1 MKIPYAIIRSWTK
14 FKGTPDELR
23 SLIDLHI
30 TEVESMVENG
40 KFSHMVVGEI
50 TEITP
55 HSNADK
61 LQITKTRIGDE
72 TLQIVCGGKNI
83 KVGQKVPVALP
94 GSVVANGM
102 EITISNI
109 RGEDSFGMLCSGS
122 ELGFSDAIDGVMI
135 LDADLEPG
143 TPLAQVFDENG
154 SVALDLKVLADRPDY
169 MSFLSIAR
177 EVSASLGEDFTY
189 KLPIE
194 YTETRKF
201 TTDNSLTVKKS
212 VSEDQASRY
221 LAKVVKGITV
231 TSSPEWIQNILK
243 SVGMK
248 PINNIVDCANLV
260 MLETGQPIHV
270 FDLAK
275 IHRATLT
282 VRMAKANEK
291 MIGLDD
297 IEYSLT
303 PEDIVIAG
311 TKEVLAIAGIIG
323 GKSSGVTESTTEI
336 AIEIANFNRKTIRRS
351 SRRLGIRTD
360 ASSRFERGVDVN
372 GTNFALSRL
381 LYLIHETSPSAQV
394 AKGVID
400 IHKDL
405 LPVKREISF
414 DLEKIKKLCD
424 LPLTNVQIQRILD
437 RLHLFTEISGKNIR
451 VTIPSFRSDIATA
464 EDIAEELIRIHGLDK
479 IESRFPQVKLAP
491 VEIPQLMQLRNLVTD
506 IMVRLGAIELKTHP
520 FYSSDTKGDIAL
532 ENPLNEN
539 WTHLKSTLLTSLLSF
554 EYESELNLVFEI
566 NKTFRLQASEPTEST
581 HLAVRVDGPSA
592 YHRARSI
599 LLTLMAELG
608 VADDYRELS
617 GGNGLSLVV
626 EGTEVGEITFHNP
639 TTAGFWVNLD
649 QLSPS
654 IVWVKQ
660 SVELPKYPSIKID
673 LAFEVDTSIRTGQ
686 MQDAILSA
694 HELVTIAELFD
705 VFELPANK
713 RSVAFHV
720 TLRSMER
727 TLTKEDREVVQTAI
741 VEKLAKQFQA
751 TLRG

>member
-1 MKIPYAIIRSWTK
+1 MKIPYSIIRSWTK

-50 TEITP
+50 LEILP
-55 HSNADK
+55 HPNADK

-102 EITISNI
+102 EISVSNI
-109 RGEDSFGMLCSGS
+109 RGEDSFGMLCSGN
-122 ELGFSDAIDGVMI
+122 ELGFADAVDGVMI

-189 KLPIE
+189 KLPVE
-194 YTETRKF
+194 YSETRKF
-201 TTDNSLTVKKS
+201 TTENSLSIKKS
-212 VSEDQASRY
+212 VSADQCSRY
-221 LAKVVKGITV
+221 LAKVVKGIVV
-231 TSSPEWIQNILK
+231 TKSPEWIQNILH

-248 PINNIVDCANLV
+248 PINNIVDCANLT

-270 FDLAK
+270 FDLSK
-275 IHRATLT
+275 IHRASAT
-282 VRMAKANEK
+282 VRMAKSGEK

-297 IEYSLT
+297 VEYSLT
-303 PEDIVIAG
+303 SEDIVIAG
-311 TKEVLAIAGIIG
+311 SKGVLAIAGIIG
-323 GKSSGVTESTTEI
+323 GKNSGVTDVTTEI

-351 SRRLGIRTD
+351 ARRLGIRTD

-381 LYLIHETSPSAQV
+381 LNLIQETSPSAQI

-400 IHKDL
+400 IHQDL
-405 LPVKREISF
+405 PPVKREISF
-414 DLEKIKKLCD
+414 DLEKVKKLCD
-424 LPLTNVQIQRILD
+424 LPLTNTQIQKILD
-437 RLHLFTEISGKNIR
+437 RLHLFSELSGKNIR
-451 VTIPSFRSDIATA
+451 ITVPSFRSDIATA
-464 EDIAEELIRIHGLDK
+464 EDVAEELIRIHGLDK
-479 IESRFPQVKLAP
+479 IESRFPQVKLSP
-491 VEIPQLMQLRNLVTD
+491 VTIPSLMRLRSLVND
-506 IMVRLGAIELKTHP
+506 ILVRLGGVEVKTHP
-520 FYSSDTKGDIAL
+520 FYSSTVKGDIAL

-539 WTHLKSTLLTSLLSF
+539 WTHLKSDLLGSLLAL
-554 EYESELNLVFEI
+554 EYESESSIIFEVNKVFTTKS
-566 NKTFRLQASEPTEST
+566 NEPTEST
-581 HLAVRVDGPSA
+581 QLAVRVSGVEA

-599 LLTLMAELG
+599 LLTLTAELG
-608 VADDYRELS
+608 IADDYRELS
-617 GGNGLSLVV
+617 SGDGLSLVV
-626 EGTEVGEITFHNP
+626 GGNEVGRIIFYNSTVS
-639 TTAGFWVNLD
+639 GFAVDLEAISE
-649 QLSPS
+649 LV
-654 IVWVKQ
+654 VWAKQ
-660 SVELPKYPSIKID
+660 SAELPKYPSIKID
-673 LAFEVDTSIRTGQ
+673 LAFEVDLAIRIGQ
-686 MQDAILSA
+686 MQDAILA
-694 HELVTIAELFD
+694 VDDLVVGAELFD
-705 VFELPANK
+705 VFALPDNK
-713 RSVAFHV
+713 RSVAFHI
-720 TLRSMER
+720 TLRSADR
-727 TLTKEDREVVQTAI
+727 TLTKEDRDSVQTAV

-751 TLRG
+751 KLRG